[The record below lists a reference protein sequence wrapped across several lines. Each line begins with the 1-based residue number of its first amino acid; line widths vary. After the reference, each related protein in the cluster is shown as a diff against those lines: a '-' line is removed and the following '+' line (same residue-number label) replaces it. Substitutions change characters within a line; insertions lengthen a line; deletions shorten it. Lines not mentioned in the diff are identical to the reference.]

1 MPPSIAQI
9 QLAYH
14 DKKKHISVFR
24 ETDVSCRW
32 TLVGVLYMSSK
43 YYPKEKT
50 SGLISLLHW

>member
-43 YYPKEKT
+43 YYP
-50 SGLISLLHW
+50 